1 MIKTPGSPEDSFAM
15 QLANYEPTTIALAS
29 AGVGAATSVVSGFQ
43 QGAASDANAAIAN
56 QNATIA
62 DDNAVAA
69 IEVGEQL
76 VEKQEVDFQAFQ
88 SDNIVNYAKAGVTF
102 DSPSVIEVLAANR
115 TQSDIEKA
123 NIRYEAQLNA
133 NAQINA
139 ANQFRTEAQI
149 SKMQGKFARFNG
161 IVGAGTSL
169 LGGYGRYKS
178 ITTQNAF
185 NKAIIDSQ
193 NKFQKTVIDNQNNY
207 LSLLSKEGLI

>member
-43 QGAASDANAAIAN
+43 QGAADDANAAIAN

-62 DDNAVAA
+62 DNNAVAA
-69 IEVGEQL
+69 IEVGEQNVL
-76 VEKQEVDFQAFQ
+76 KQEEDFQSFQ
-88 SDNIVNYAKAGVTF
+88 SENIVNYAKAGVSF
-102 DSPSVIEVLAANR
+102 DSPSVIEVLAANK

-149 SKMQGKFARFNG
+149 SKMRGKYSRISG

-169 LGGYGRYKS
+169 LSGYGSYKQ
-178 ITTQNAF
+178 ITKQNAF

-193 NKFQKTVIDNQNNY
+193 NKFQKDYIDNQNKY
-207 LSLLSKEGLI
+207 ISLLAKEGLI